1 MVKNCIQRSKLKLQK
16 HQVDV
21 VEYLQKERGVIAA
34 YSVGVGKTLIGVT
47 SSQCFLDA
55 NPKGKVVVVTPKSLQ
70 ENFKKE
76 LKAYGVKNTKNYLFY
91 TMRKFATTYNKKA
104 FSKNTFLIIDE
115 AHNLRTMTSQLNQKS
130 HIKKSTKPTK
140 NQKVTASKV
149 AIKVAKEA
157 DKVLLLT
164 ATPLLNTPLDL
175 INLVAMVKGTDQLTK
190 NEFKRLNNKQLCE
203 YFRNT
208 IMFYKNPKTKD
219 YPTVKEHQT
228 YITMTKEYYK
238 KYRKIETKRSKK
250 FRNPFVFLTGLR
262 QATNVIDPCLKCEK
276 ALEII
281 NKGQQTLVYSAFIS
295 RGIKLIQDRLKKL
308 NIKYVEIIGSMTQQ
322 ERTNAVKKYNAGKVQ
337 VLFITKAGAEGLD
350 LKGTRNVI
358 LLEKSWN
365 RPVEEQV
372 IGRAA
377 RYQSHT
383 HLKQK
388 EQHVDVYHFI
398 MTKPKKLD
406 KDDTMPYSADQRLQQ
421 LTEEKKKNNEQ
432 FQRLLQS
439 VAINAPKGSTCPPPA
454 FSIKL
459 SPVKRSPKKSPTK
472 RSPTKRSPTKIKN
485 TQLLKGTC
493 KDYKI
498 GELRKMATK
507 EGIKGRSIM
516 NKQQLCNALSNV
528 KTCKN
533 YKIGEL
539 RKMATQE
546 GIKGRSTMNKQ
557 QLCDALKI

>member
-1 MVKNCIQRSKLKLQK
+1 MVKSCIKRSKLKLHK

-21 VEYLQKERGVIAA
+21 VEYLDANRGVIAA
-34 YSVGVGKTLIGVT
+34 YGTGVGKTLIGVT

-55 NPKGKVVVVTPKSLQ
+55 NPKGTIVVVTPKSLQ

-76 LKAYGVKNTKNYLFY
+76 LKAYGAKHTKNYLFY
-91 TMRKFATTYNKKA
+91 TMRKFATTYHTKKFPNNA
-104 FSKNTFLIIDE
+104 FLIIDE
-115 AHNLRTMTSQLNQKS
+115 AHNLRTMTTQSTTKS
-130 HIKKSTKPTK
+130 RKI
-140 NQKVTASKV
+140 TASKV

-219 YPTVKEHQT
+219 YPKVKEHQT
-228 YITMTKEYYK
+228 YIKMTKEYYR
-238 KYRKIETKRSKK
+238 KYRKIETRRNKK
-250 FRNPFVFLTGLR
+250 FKNPFVFLTGLR

-281 NKGQQTLVYSAFIS
+281 KKGHKTLVYSAFIT
-295 RGIKLIQDRLKKL
+295 RGIKIIQEQLKGL

-322 ERTNAVKKYNAGKVQ
+322 QRTSAVNKYNKGKVQ

-350 LKGTRNVI
+350 LKGTRKVI

-383 HLKQK
+383 HLPLK
-388 EQHVDVYHFI
+388 EHHVDVYHFI
-398 MTKPKKLD
+398 IVKPKKLD
-406 KDDTMPYSADQRLQQ
+406 SDDKMPLSADQRLQQ
-421 LTEEKKKNNEQ
+421 LTEKKEENNMQ

-439 VAINAPKGSTCPPPA
+439 VAINAPKGSKCPPPK
-454 FSIKL
+454 FSINL
-459 SPVKRSPKKSPTK
+459 SPTKKSPKKSPTK
-472 RSPTKRSPTKIKN
+472 RSPKKLSKKSPLKSPKKSP
-485 TQLLKGTC
+485 LKGTC
-493 KDYKI
+493 KDYGI
-498 GELRKMATK
+498 AEIRKMAT
-507 EGIKGRSIM
+507 EQGIKGRS
-516 NKQQLCNALSNV
+516 K
-528 KTCKN
+528 
-533 YKIGEL
+533 
-539 RKMATQE
+539 
-546 GIKGRSTMNKQ
+546 MNKQ
-557 QLCDALKI
+557 QLCDALVGITAIKGCKNYTVVQLHEMAKQQKIQGHYKMNKQQLCTALKI